1 MEYTIQVLIERVT
14 RFRKQLA
21 DLESRRAE
29 YGADVPSEIW
39 QELVD
44 ISRRLDREERK
55 AEAAGRVKT
64 KQFNNTR
71 KNILETLVQYNHWR
85 EKMRE
90 VEQLF
95 LTNIVRPGY
104 RLKQAVRQREYLEG
118 EYVRI
123 RRGIETETYT
133 NIESLESDIRST
145 LVHGDTAF
153 EADAESFKDELLQE
167 KNPYMGLS
175 QFDVDDQV
183 DAFEKDHLI
192 RDFKRVV
199 LPAIHPDTSD
209 TPVEVFNTVYE
220 VFEKQDFPLMEA
232 YIVEYRGE
240 IEPDPEEDPVE
251 FLESACAYQ
260 DKYQALHGRLAR
272 RVEHLVQDLTPPE
285 LEDPEAVRRE
295 LRRQRD
301 EIRDRIQ
308 TEAERILQLRE
319 KLEGLAQVFLDRKSH
334 GEEEL

>member
-1 MEYTIQVLIERVT
+1 MEHAIQTIIERVA
-14 RFRKQLA
+14 RFRKQFA
-21 DLESRRAE
+21 ELESRRAE

-64 KQFNNTR
+64 KQVNNTR

-85 EKMRE
+85 AQMWE

-133 NIESLESDIRST
+133 DFESLESDIRST

-167 KNPYMGLS
+167 KNPYKGLS

-183 DAFEKDHLI
+183 DVFEKDHLI

-220 VFEKQDFPLMEA
+220 VFEKQDFLLMEA

-260 DKYQALHGRLAR
+260 DKYQALHGRLER